1 MAKVGL
7 KHVVAAPLKNDGTYG
22 SGYVV
27 AKAIKATVNSNSNDV
42 KLYSDDGLAESDKSF
57 KDGSISLNVD
67 DLEQKK
73 YADML
78 GHTYTEA
85 DTEGGMPETVV
96 AATHDVAPYLG
107 VGFYGAVMRN
117 NKVSYMAKWLKKV
130 QFAEP
135 NDETETKGE
144 TVNFQTPTIEGTVF
158 PADDGTWKEQ
168 AEFATEEEAVAWVDK
183 KANIGTTGTVAEDK
197 GNE

>member
-1 MAKVGL
+1 MAKIGL
-7 KHVVAAPLKNDGTYG
+7 KHIVAAPLKEDGTYED
-22 SGYVV
+22 GYVV

-42 KLYSDDGLAESDKSF
+42 KLYADDGVAESDKSF

-67 DLEQKK
+67 DLGQKV

-78 GHTYTEA
+78 GHEYKAAGTGENAT
-85 DTEGGMPETVV
+85 PETVI
-96 AATHDVAPYLG
+96 ASAQDVAHYLG
-107 VGFYGAVMRN
+107 VGFYGAVKRN
-117 NKVSYMAKWLKKV
+117 NQTLYLAKWLKKV

-158 PADDGTWKEQ
+158 PTDDGKWKEQ
-168 AEFATEEEAVAWVDK
+168 AEFKTEAEAIAWVDG
-183 KANIGTTGTVAEDK
+183 KANIASA
-197 GNE
+197 